1 MLLIVCEMSN
11 LYIKIYG
18 FMIGGLISE
27 AEPIRSLFMTNEL
40 ELVTD
45 LIVNIMNLIAFRSF
59 NLTISG
65 DLHISLKWKFE
76 KMQAQSQQAYI
87 KKNAT
92 LMLAEIHKYESLG
105 RKYSR

>member
-65 DLHISLKWKFE
+65 DLHISLK
-76 KMQAQSQQAYI
+76 
-87 KKNAT
+87 
-92 LMLAEIHKYESLG
+92 
-105 RKYSR
+105 